1 MGTVSMTIREE
12 TAGPVARATPGGLST
27 EGLFTGSVEIVVPVY
42 NEERALPGCI
52 RALHGYLTA
61 HFPVPWRITVVNNAS
76 TDTTADV
83 AASLARSY
91 TGVGVL
97 DLDRKGRGLALKEAW
112 LRSDSDVVAYMD
124 VDLSTGLD
132 ALFPLVAPLLTGH
145 SDIAIGSRLAPG
157 ARVVRGA
164 KREIVSRCYNTLI
177 KLSHGARFSDA
188 QCGFKAVRADVA
200 RGLLPHVHDDAWF
213 FDTEL
218 LLLAEHNGLR
228 IHEVPVDWLEDVD
241 SRVDVV
247 GTARDDL
254 KGLYRVARAKADHS
268 ARVTGLPRRPDVA
281 PIHPDAVLAPRTDVA
296 GSSTRWQLL
305 SFAAIGLVSTALTAG
320 LYALLRGSMAP
331 LAANL
336 VALTVMTLLNTEAN
350 RRLTFVGAGASSA
363 TGRVHAQGLVVFGL
377 YYAFTSAAL
386 LLLDALAP
394 GAGRTIEVAVLV
406 LASAVGTLGRFVILR
421 HWVFK

>member
-1 MGTVSMTIREE
+1 VGKVSMTVTEGSAPAI
-12 TAGPVARATPGGLST
+12 TATP
-27 EGLFTGSVEIVVPVY
+27 EGLYTGSVEIVVPVY

-76 TDTTADV
+76 TDDTAEV
-83 AASLARSY
+83 AADLARAY
-91 TGVGVL
+91 KDVGVL
-97 DLDRKGRGLALKEAW
+97 NLERKGRGLALKEAW
-112 LRSDSDVVAYMD
+112 LRSESDVVAYMD

-145 SDIAIGSRLAPG
+145 SDVAIGSRLAPG

-177 KLSHGARFSDA
+177 KLSHGTKFSDA

-200 RGLLPHVHDDAWF
+200 QALLPHVHDDAWF

-268 ARVTGLPRRPDVA
+268 ARITGLPRRPDVA
-281 PIHPDAVLAPRTDVA
+281 PIHPDAVLAPPTGDC
-296 GSSTRWQLL
+296 TRWQLL

-331 LAANL
+331 LTANL

-350 RRLTFVGAGASSA
+350 RRLTFLGSGASAA
-363 TGRVHAQGLVVFGL
+363 TARVHAQGLVVFGL
-377 YYAFTSAAL
+377 YYAFTSGAL

-394 GAGRTIEVAVLV
+394 GAGRMVEVAVLIT
-406 LASAVGTLGRFVILR
+406 ASAVGTLGRFVVLR

>member
-1 MGTVSMTIREE
+1 M
-12 TAGPVARATPGGLST
+12 L
-27 EGLFTGSVEIVVPVY
+27 
-42 NEERALPGCI
+42 N
-52 RALHGYLTA
+52 
-61 HFPVPWRITVVNNAS
+61 
-76 TDTTADV
+76 
-83 AASLARSY
+83 
-91 TGVGVL
+91 
-97 DLDRKGRGLALKEAW
+97 LDRKGRGLALKEAW
-112 LRSDSDVVAYMD
+112 LRSESDVVAYMD

-145 SDIAIGSRLAPG
+145 SDVAIGSRLAPG

-164 KREIVSRCYNTLI
+164 KREIVSRGYNALI
-177 KLSHGARFSDA
+177 KLSHGTKFSDA
-188 QCGFKAVRADVA
+188 QCGFKAIRSDVA
-200 RGLLPHVHDDAWF
+200 RALLPHVHDDAWF

-268 ARVTGLPRRPDVA
+268 ARITGLPRRADVT
-281 PIHPDAVLAPRTDVA
+281 PIHPDAVLAPPA

-320 LYALLRGSMAP
+320 LYAMLRGALPP

-336 VALTVMTLLNTEAN
+336 LALTVMTLLNTEAN
-350 RRLTFVGAGASSA
+350 RRLTFVGSSA
-363 TGRVHAQGLVVFGL
+363 SAGTGRVHAQGLMVFGM
-377 YYAFTSAAL
+377 YYAFTSGAL

-394 GAGRTIEVAVLV
+394 GSGRMLEVGVLV
-406 LASAVGTLGRFVILR
+406 MASALGTLGRFVILR
-421 HWVFK
+421 KWVFA